1 MLVPVETDSAPA
13 PNSDPVAL
21 AAQADLSRL
30 YEVVVAPALL
40 QVAEPPGLDLSGFI
54 EPLVVAPAW
63 PAEGWDGAAASVL
76 AYSPAGWMLDTVRQ
90 ALLAECHRGF
100 ALMLGATFE
109 RQVRAWLCV
118 LSPSRAAEIEAAL
131 REPLWNIVR
140 DLTTVDVA
148 QLPLARVLEEL
159 WELVSAMRHGS
170 GRAMR
175 RLTVLAPHLWPWPG
189 PTLNNRL
196 PDPEI
201 SGDDLRRYYGATMA
215 FWGRVGATPPMGVA

>member
-1 MLVPVETDSAPA
+1 METASAPA
-13 PNSDPVAL
+13 PNSDPVAI

-30 YEVVVAPALL
+30 YEVVIVPALL
-40 QVAEPPGLDLSGFI
+40 QIAEPAGLDLSAFA
-54 EPLVVAPAW
+54 EPLAFPPAW
-63 PAEGWDGAAASVL
+63 PAEGWDGAASSAL
-76 AYSPAGWMLDTVRQ
+76 AYSPAGWMLDSVRQ

-118 LSPSRAAEIEAAL
+118 LSPSRAGEIEAAL
-131 REPLWNIVR
+131 REPLWKIVKEIK
-140 DLTTVDVA
+140 TVDVA
-148 QLPLARVLEEL
+148 QLPLAHVLEEL

-196 PDPEI
+196 PEPEI
-201 SGDDLRRYYGATMA
+201 GGNDLRRYYGATMT
-215 FWGRVGATPPMGVA
+215 FWGRVGATPPTGVA